1 MKDLLLPSRLLMVQ
15 KKGVDVVAR
24 KMVITDKL
32 DLVKED
38 KHR

>member
-1 MKDLLLPSRLLMVQ
+1 MVQ
-15 KKGVDVVAR
+15 KKEVNAIAR